1 MIYQLTGTGTILRL
15 ADNASIPP
23 DPANTDYQTYLAWL
37 EEGNE
42 PLLPEQAPLTWD
54 DIRAKRDQLIR
65 ESDWTMVQDATVN
78 QAAWAQYRQIL
89 RDLPQTYASVTPDK
103 VVWPEPPLAA
113 GPNTVTEIE

>member
-1 MIYQLTGTGTILRL
+1 MTYQLTATDCVLHVEAGMW
-15 ADNASIPP
+15 IPA
-23 DPANTDYQTYLAWL
+23 DPANTDYAAYLAWV

-42 PLLPEQAPLTWD
+42 PLPLEQAPLTWD
-54 DIRAKRDQLIR
+54 DIRTKRDQLIR

-89 RDLPQTYASVTPDK
+89 RDLPQTYASVSPDK
-103 VVWPEPPLAA
+103 VVWPEQPLTA